1 MKTFAISLYDNEAE
15 SDDELTFKANDLLQV
30 LQYDYLGM
38 DGWYL
43 CKLVKT
49 NRVGLA
55 AGNRLKVISDEK
67 QLLAKFNSLLTQ
79 SPTKANKIAN
89 LNSSI
94 SSLFSTCSSNVSN
107 LSSSNVSSPIEP
119 LASNVSS
126 FKLKIYIFIICI
138 NIVFLITL

>member
-15 SDDELTFKANDLLQV
+15 SDDELTFRANDLLQV

-67 QLLAKFNSLLTQ
+67 QLLAKFNSLLAQ
-79 SPTKANKIAN
+79 ESPTKANKIAN

-94 SSLFSTCSSNVSN
+94 SSIFSTCSSNVSN
-107 LSSSNVSSPIEP
+107 VSSSNVSTPIEP
-119 LASNVSS
+119 LVSNVSS
-126 FKLKIYIFIICI
+126 FKLKIQNFILF
-138 NIVFLITL
+138 V

>member
-15 SDDELTFKANDLLQV
+15 SDDELTFRANDLLQV

-38 DGWYL
+38 DGWCL

-67 QLLAKFNSLLTQ
+67 QLLAKFNSLLAQ
-79 SPTKANKIAN
+79 ESPTKANKIAN

-94 SSLFSTCSSNVSN
+94 SSIFSTCSSNVSN
-107 LSSSNVSSPIEP
+107 LSSSNVSTPIEP
-119 LASNVSS
+119 LVYNVSS
-126 FKLKIYIFIICI
+126 FKLKIQNIFIWI
-138 NIVFLITL
+138 NIIFV